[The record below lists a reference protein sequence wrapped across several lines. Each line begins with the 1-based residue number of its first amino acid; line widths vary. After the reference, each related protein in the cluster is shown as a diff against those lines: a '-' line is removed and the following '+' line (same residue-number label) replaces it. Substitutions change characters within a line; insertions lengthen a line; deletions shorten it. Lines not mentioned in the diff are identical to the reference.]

1 MLRTA
6 RCCQKSKAIVTSK
19 IRTRDKD
26 GQEITEKLFGKQTI
40 PGGQRGIL
48 IEALLHFLEK
58 M

>member
-1 MLRTA
+1 MSR
-6 RCCQKSKAIVTSK
+6 
-19 IRTRDKD
+19 IRPRVND
-26 GQEITEKLFGKQTI
+26 GQDIIPKLFGKQTI